1 MDKAVASE
9 CASRRLKPQSGPTV
23 NLKPEWICNHL
34 AKWLVL
40 GYRCNKRGMPGS
52 VVVNISRSSLCVGPA
67 FSNINVAKL
76 RCNVPARFF
85 LRTKIPTAAIANFTT
100 YVFFHV
106 SGWCETLWIDSS
118 TILNLVLLVDWV
130 VFDWHFESFI
140 AFWNFQHFWPYKK
153 LFLPYILQ
161 NIDNFV
167 INFTVSSFEISV
179 AAAVFPPISIFIN
192 TRILYSVRSATCG
205 LRHPFPLADAVGFC
219 SECWAN
225 GSTAR
230 ELFPRTHPLTP
241 NTKLDSPQVPF
252 FQVVLWPDRES
263 NPFYK
268 LWWCVLNQLLYHLAG
283 CFPTYVIPIP
293 RKYQYVSYYYQQSL
307 MHCRYRKR
315 WRIGFDTCSV
325 NVNHVNADKIDL
337 IGGVSEENGFCT
349 FAVAVSG
356 QFFFRLTLSEHFHG
370 KLSWRALRSGCWNP
384 RRNVGERAALTLWK

>member
-1 MDKAVASE
+1 MYLPGFSYARKF
-9 CASRRLKPQSGPTV
+9 RQPQSQI
-23 NLKPEWICNHL
+23 LLH
-34 AKWLVL
+34 
-40 GYRCNKRGMPGS
+40 M
-52 VVVNISRSSLCVGPA
+52 
-67 FSNINVAKL
+67 F
-76 RCNVPARFF
+76 
-85 LRTKIPTAAIANFTT
+85 
-100 YVFFHV
+100 FFHV

-118 TILNLVLLVDWV
+118 TILNLVLLVGWV

-241 NTKLDSPQVPF
+241 NTRLDSF
-252 FQVVLWPDRES
+252 FKW
-263 NPFYK
+263 Y
-268 LWWCVLNQLLYHLAG
+268 CG
-283 CFPTYVIPIP
+283 PTGN
-293 RKYQYVSYYYQQSL
+293 
-307 MHCRYRKR
+307 
-315 WRIGFDTCSV
+315 RIHFTSFGDACLTNC
-325 NVNHVNADKIDL
+325 
-337 IGGVSEENGFCT
+337 CT
-349 FAVAVSG
+349 
-356 QFFFRLTLSEHFHG
+356 T
-370 KLSWRALRSGCWNP
+370 
-384 RRNVGERAALTLWK
+384 